1 MSRTVFLL
9 AIAVLLPVV
18 LPGESAVDQALRGI
32 ESLADGGWRRMEFS
46 RTPPTVY
53 DLVEEGEESDV
64 ALRAHSIRGAALL
77 WRPFEVEP
85 GERMEMAWR
94 WRVSSTVAGAE
105 LAERRA
111 DDAAARVYVG
121 FRYSPELVPRWQRLK
136 YALAKLRFGQMPPYG
151 ALCYVWADEEPPGTR
166 LVSPHY
172 ERLRV
177 VVLRDRT
184 GPVGEWAEERVDIG
198 AEFERQFGF
207 EAPPVSH
214 VAVMTDGDDTGAGVT
229 AWYADLRVETGEAED
244 AER

>member
-1 MSRTVFLL
+1 MALVIAIAAAAAGSALPDSTGGAVPQLGELL
-9 AIAVLLPVV
+9 A
-18 LPGESAVDQALRGI
+18 GSE
-32 ESLADGGWRRMEFS
+32 WRRMEFS
-46 RTPPTVY
+46 RTPPTLY
-53 DLVEEGEESDV
+53 DLVEDGDTGG
-64 ALRAHSIRGAALL
+64 ALRAHSVSGAALL

-136 YALAKLRFGQMPPYG
+136 YALAKLRFGQRPPYG
-151 ALCYVWADEEPPGTR
+151 GLCYVWADEEPPGTR

-172 ERLRV
+172 ERLRI
-177 VVLRDRT
+177 VVLRDLT

-214 VAVMTDGDDTGAGVT
+214 VAVMTDGDDTGAAVT